1 MSKAKSRVSLV
12 RPPPRNLLGS
22 VKPLPGFSMLSH
34 KFPSNRLPHS
44 HCDSHPNCS
53 FHWSLSNHRASQ
65 SYPRKPKNPP
75 RAILLCQDAEPSSV
89 TPAHNPN
96 CLETHPQGRHLSTS
110 SSLVPSWAPSPFP
123 GLPCPVP
130 SVSFTHLL
138 IRVQSTVQT
147 LPTDGARESK
157 RQARSHSPE
166 RNTPKGGSTARKK
179 NEGQKG
185 G

>member
-1 MSKAKSRVSLV
+1 MS
-12 RPPPRNLLGS
+12 
-22 VKPLPGFSMLSH
+22 SH
-34 KFPSNRLPHS
+34 KFPLNHLPHS

-53 FHWSLSNHRASQ
+53 FHWSLSPIHGSLRT
-65 SYPRKPKNPP
+65 PP
-75 RAILLCQDAEPSSV
+75 PTAHAILLRQDAEPSSV

-96 CLETHPQGRHLSTS
+96 CLETHPQGRHLSMS

-123 GLPCPVP
+123 GLPYPVP